1 MSTINQVSMSGAV
14 PSGVLRDS
22 AGYRDVMSQHEIDT
36 VLAWRGRTVYDRDG
50 EKIGTLD
57 ELFLEGE
64 SARPAYGG
72 VRTGLFGRKTSIFPL
87 EGVREEEGNLVV
99 PYEKDVVSDAPN
111 LEPDA
116 ELSPEEADALHEH
129 YGIQAERD
137 KPDPFTEGV
146 VRSEEEPQVTGTERV
161 PSERVR
167 IRRVQVTDEVPV
179 TTPVRKEVVQLESE
193 PPPAGQVESVEEV
206 EDARDPQR

>member
-22 AGYRDVMSQHEIDT
+22 AGYRDVMSHHEIDT

-116 ELSPEEADALHEH
+116 ELSLEEADALHEH
-129 YGIQAERD
+129 YGVQAERD

-161 PSERVR
+161 ASERVR